1 MSLRLATTVVMAGL
15 LLAPELHA
23 QTAQRFSIQIS
34 ALGVRLTGQP
44 NEEIAF
50 GGGGELQVRWN
61 PSAFSI
67 GIGGQT
73 TRHELRDGNVTI
85 TFKGGF
91 LEPRYIVTTFGDVVA
106 AYVSGRL
113 MTLDATFDILGNQRS
128 VEGFAVSG
136 GGGLLIRLSD
146 RLNGELGVTVG
157 KEYYDGN
164 AADGATVVS
173 RLGLAIGLG

>member
-1 MSLRLATTVVMAGL
+1 MTLRPIVVLAA
-15 LLAPELHA
+15 LALVLPHGATA

-34 ALGVRLTGQP
+34 ALGVQLTGEP
-44 NEEIAF
+44 NEDLAF

-73 TRHELRDGNVTI
+73 TRHELDRVTV

-91 LEPRYIVTTFGDVVA
+91 IEPRYILTSLGESVGLYA
-106 AYVSGRL
+106 SGRL
-113 MTLDATFDILGNQRS
+113 MSLDATFDFAGIERS
-128 VEGFAVSG
+128 IEGFAVSG
-136 GGGLLIRLSD
+136 GGGLLIRLGG

-157 KEYYDGN
+157 KEYYDGE
-164 AADGATVVS
+164 AADGATVVT
-173 RLGLAIGLG
+173 RIGLAIGLG